1 MLEVVRRQYLQAMG
15 ISLWLPRE
23 ELANSAPSRLL
34 PLVGSSH
41 TGPDEG
47 RLAVAAAVARHQA
60 SGLLQD
66 AAPTAAAPVQRPALR
81 EVAREPQAA
90 ATLVQDV
97 NQRLTS
103 APSTAPATVP
113 VPAAVVETAK
123 APEVPEDADTSTDLT
138 PPRFLLLF
146 VRVGGAGVWVC
157 DDPMAVRDMQQLA
170 ARVAA
175 VMGMAQV
182 QTEVSEFRWPF
193 IENAREDQSASV
205 ACQALKAQWQHLASQ
220 GVKYAIAMGQQAA
233 HWLPRGGAEG
243 LWLPASVAD
252 ILRSARHKRD
262 LWQYLLQRSQL

>member
-66 AAPTAAAPVQRPALR
+66 AASAAAAPVQRLVLR
-81 EVAREPQAA
+81 EVAREPQVAV
-90 ATLVQDV
+90 TLVQEV
-97 NQRLTS
+97 NQ
-103 APSTAPATVP
+103 APSTAPATVS

-123 APEVPEDADTSTDLT
+123 APEVPADADTSTDLT

-146 VRVGGAGVWVC
+146 VRVGGVGVWVC

-252 ILRSARHKRD
+252 ILRSAHHKRD

>member
-1 MLEVVRRQYLQAMG
+1 MQEAVRRQYLQAMG

-60 SGLLQD
+60 SGLLQE
-66 AAPTAAAPVQRPALR
+66 AAPAAPVALQRPVLR
-81 EVAREPQAA
+81 EVSREPQAA
-90 ATLVQDV
+90 AALVQEV

-103 APSTAPATVP
+103 APAGAPAP
-113 VPAAVVETAK
+113 VSTPLTEPETPPAVATEA
-123 APEVPEDADTSTDLT
+123 EVSTDLT
-138 PPRFLLLF
+138 PPRFQLLF

-175 VMGMAQV
+175 VMGMTQV

-193 IENAREDQSASV
+193 IENAREDQSANI
-205 ACQALKAQWQHLASQ
+205 ARQALTAQWQHLASQ
-220 GVKYAIAMGQQAA
+220 GVKYAIAMGPQAA
-233 HWLPRGGAEG
+233 YWLPRGGAEG
-243 LWLPASVAD
+243 LWLEVPVAE